1 MIINNSTKKMKDSS
15 QGQNMKGKTD
25 GSILEKFGI
34 VITHSM
40 WKINN
45 NIKIAPSSKCSN
57 VILIAQN
64 ATTRNP

>member
-1 MIINNSTKKMKDSS
+1 
-15 QGQNMKGKTD
+15 MKGEPN

-34 VITHSM
+34 VVTHNM

-45 NIKIAPSSKCSN
+45 NNKIAPSSKCSN